1 MNGGA
6 MRVRDLAEYLDAIRR
21 RYVVATKRGKGQLL
35 DEVCQTLACHRKSA
49 IRMVR
54 RGLQEPTSGR
64 RRGRPRRTN
73 ALVDGALR
81 EVWDASGGMG
91 SKGLAPFLPEVV
103 AVLGDHVELRP

>member
-35 DEVCQTLACHRKSA
+35 DEVCQTLGCHRKSAIRMVRRGLQEAAGATRRGEGQLLTGVCRTLACHRKSA

-64 RRGRPRRTN
+64 RRGRPR
-73 ALVDGALR
+73 
-81 EVWDASGGMG
+81 
-91 SKGLAPFLPEVV
+91 
-103 AVLGDHVELRP
+103 